1 REEMKWSNRL
11 GRRDFVRLVGASVS
25 TSAVSL
31 VAPGCGSNSDS
42 AGSVD
47 RVLVIGAGA
56 AGLTAANALT
66 TAGIETVV
74 LEARD
79 RIGGRVWTD
88 DVDGVPVDLGGMWIH
103 GPAGDTAACIL
114 NHEGVGWKSA
124 EFFGFDTRVF
134 DAELGRYATGDERVS
149 MITSLNAFDEAIPS
163 LFDTLG
169 PDATMTDAVTTFLD
183 QEGLEGTA
191 RRHTRFGLLTQ
202 IELLAAQSAGDLSL
216 ISYIGDDED
225 DGGAGGGYAGG
236 DNFPTGSYRTLIEA
250 LARGVDVRL
259 NSVVS
264 KIEYDTRGVTVETSN
279 GTERGSHAV
288 VTLPL
293 GVLKAG
299 SVEFSPALPADK
311 RDAIELIDM
320 AELEKVV
327 LRYSEPFWQAPGSG
341 NVLYLGATQGELPL
355 IVDYTPFAGG
365 EPTLVAFYCG
375 DYGRSVASMSDEAIA
390 GRAAAIVNE
399 FTVTQGPEPNA
410 VRVTRWKDDPF
421 ALGSYPGEPIRASV
435 ADVQAIGL
443 SYQAMAAPVGDRLLF
458 AGDGTTNST
467 VDGAIVSGIRE
478 AERLLDRQ
486 GQGVVL
492 ESGLLIAPGC
502 NELA

>member
-1 REEMKWSNRL
+1 MKWSNRL
-11 GRRDFVRLVGASVS
+11 GRRDFVRLVGAGVG

-31 VAPGCGSNSDS
+31 MAPGCGGNSDS

-66 TAGIETVV
+66 AAGIETVV

-114 NHEGVGWKSA
+114 NHEGVGWESA
-124 EFFGFDTRVF
+124 EFFGFNTQVF
-134 DAELGRYATGDERVS
+134 DAELQRYATGEERVS
-149 MITSLNAFDEAIPS
+149 MITSLTAFDEAIPS
-163 LFDTLG
+163 LFDALG
-169 PDATMTDAVTTFLD
+169 PEARMTDVVTAFLD
-183 QEGLEGTA
+183 QAGLEGTA
-191 RRHTRFGLLTQ
+191 RRHTRFGILTQ
-202 IELLAAQSAGDLSL
+202 IELLSAQSAGDLSL
-216 ISYIGDDED
+216 ISYIGGGDD
-225 DGGAGGGYAGG
+225 DGGAGIGDGGG
-236 DNFPTGSYRTLIEA
+236 DNFPSGSYRTLIDA

-259 NSVVS
+259 NSIVS
-264 KIEYDTRGVTVETSN
+264 RIEHDPSGVTVETSN

-299 SVEFSPALPADK
+299 AVEFSPALPGDK
-311 RDAIELIDM
+311 RNAIDLIDM
-320 AELEKVV
+320 AELEKIV

-341 NVLYLGATQGELPL
+341 NLLYLGATQGELPL

-365 EPTLVAFYCG
+365 QPTLVAFYCG
-375 DYGRSVASMSDEAIA
+375 DYGRAVESMSDEAIA

-399 FTVTQGPEPNA
+399 LAGTQGREPNA
-410 VRVTRWKDDPF
+410 VRVTRWKADPF
-421 ALGSYPGEPIRASV
+421 ALGSYPGEPIRASA
-435 ADVQAIGL
+435 ADVQAIGP
-443 SYQAMAAPVGDRLLF
+443 SYQAMAAPVGERLLF

-478 AERLLDRQ
+478 AERLLGRQ

-502 NELA
+502 DALA